1 MEGGA
6 LVHVRNIAG
15 LNGLSYIVI
24 FNTGANLVDEDYKG
38 RQCAH
43 LAAMRNHKKVLQF
56 LFDLGVDLD
65 CRCEN
70 GKTPVHYAAQYGG
83 QYPNLKSYTS
93 LHFKQTDINPLPA
106 GNESD

>member
-1 MEGGA
+1 MFI
-6 LVHVRNIAG
+6 VHLFLPNLKKKDSCVFQI
-15 LNGLSYIVI
+15 
-24 FNTGANLVDEDYKG
+24 GANLIDEDYKG

-83 QYPNLKSYTS
+83 KLS
-93 LHFKQTDINPLPA
+93 
-106 GNESD
+106 